1 MSRILLALALSA
13 AALPA
18 LAAGPDMVSCADF
31 ANLDDAGKAEAVA
44 PTSGG
49 MMASGGDGM
58 MASDAEGAMASEAEG
73 AMASEAEGA
82 MASGDGMMAHE
93 GDPVAEATAAC
104 AAHPDLTVGAAMQRM
119 P

>member
-1 MSRILLALALSA
+1 MSRILLALLLSA

-31 ANLDDAGKAEAVA
+31 ANLDAAGKAQAVA
-44 PTSGG
+44 PASGGMMTSGGEG
-49 MMASGGDGM
+49 MMASGSEGM
-58 MASDAEGAMASEAEG
+58 MATTDTMAESL
-73 AMASEAEGA
+73 
-82 MASGDGMMAHE
+82 HE